1 MVLLKKKKAKQKKK
15 RKKEEQGE
23 NEMGDAGKDNTK
35 EKNIYPE
42 QS

>member
-1 MVLLKKKKAKQKKK
+1 MVLLKKKKPSQKE

-23 NEMGDAGKDNTK
+23 NEMRDAGKDDTK
-35 EKNIYPE
+35 EKKIYSE